1 MPKIRNKLVYSALVF
16 ERKELQSMV
25 ANTLTTGLDF
35 VKVLP
40 RFVDITD
47 VSYNHDTREM
57 SIDYSINFADILR
70 TNPSPEAMG
79 DSDEY

>member
-25 ANTLTTGLDF
+25 ANTLTSGLDF

-40 RFVDITD
+40 KFVEIAD
-47 VSYNHDTREM
+47 VTYNHSTREM
-57 SIDYSINFADILR
+57 MIDYSINFADILR
-70 TNPSPEAMG
+70 TDPSPEVVE
-79 DSDEY
+79 DSNEY

>member
-40 RFVDITD
+40 KFVEISD
-47 VSYNHDTREM
+47 VSYNHSTREM
-57 SIDYSINFADILR
+57 MIDYSINFADILR
-70 TNPSPEAMG
+70 TSPSPEAME

>member
-1 MPKIRNKLVYSALVF
+1 MPKIRHKLVYSALVF

-25 ANTLTTGLDF
+25 ANSLSSGLE
-35 VKVLP
+35 VAQVLP
-40 RFVDITD
+40 KFVDITD
-47 VSYNHDTREM
+47 VTYNHNTREM

-70 TNPSPEAMG
+70 TTPSPEAMG

>member
-1 MPKIRNKLVYSALVF
+1 MYSALVF

-25 ANTLTTGLDF
+25 ANSLSSGLE
-35 VKVLP
+35 VTQVLP
-40 RFVDITD
+40 KFVDITD
-47 VSYNHDTREM
+47 VSYNHNTREM

-70 TNPSPEAMG
+70 TDPSPESME

>member
-1 MPKIRNKLVYSALVF
+1 MYSALVF

-25 ANTLTTGLDF
+25 ANSLSAGLE
-35 VKVLP
+35 VTQVLP
-40 RFVDITD
+40 KFVDITD
-47 VSYNHDTREM
+47 VSYNHNTREM

-70 TNPSPEAMG
+70 TSPSPEAME

>member
-40 RFVDITD
+40 KFVEIAD
-47 VSYNHDTREM
+47 VTYNHSTREM
-57 SIDYSINFADILR
+57 MIDYSINFADILR
-70 TNPSPEAMG
+70 TSPSPEAME